1 VPSQHA
7 LAGEF
12 AMIPALITLPLL
24 AGAIFGMRYKI
35 LILVPAV
42 GSVLVIVFAGGLAR
56 GDSVAATMLATMLAS
71 ACLQIGYL
79 CGALM
84 RQTVFKPGA
93 TALRKLALGSETD

>member
-1 VPSQHA
+1 MV
-7 LAGEF
+7 
-12 AMIPALITLPLL
+12 PALITLPLL

-42 GSVLVIVFAGGLAR
+42 GCILVVVFAGGLAR
-56 GDSVAATMLATMLAS
+56 DDSMAATMLATMLAS
-71 ACLQIGYL
+71 ASLQIGYL

-84 RQTVFKPGA
+84 RQTLLKPSA